1 MKPRMSLRP
10 IWARVVDMT
19 AGKGRFIWLPDQPVD
34 HLAMFMTIHGAP
46 LRRETEGTNR
56 WVLARGEI
64 AVPDASGSVLL
75 DIAVDGRYRL
85 WLNGKALGSGPVR
98 SNPAFQRTDRYEIS
112 KDLKPGRNAVAVLIH
127 VPGKDLAWYET
138 VKGAWQPVFGD
149 GGLHLKVTVTAGDE
163 TSIIGADETW
173 RIRESDAWQRDIAL
187 AGWGQDFLEDVDGN
201 RLDPDWIQPGY
212 DDSDW
217 PHAHFMVAQPNDEVR
232 ARGWGKVEPFPVLIP
247 SGTSPL
253 AEEAVFPDRLHWVRG
268 VEPRPDLPLKE
279 RLYAEELTAPSGDL
293 ADAADALPGGAG
305 PAVIRTSNA
314 RDTALLFSF
323 DPYRV
328 GRPFIEF
335 DAVGGEVIEMAMS
348 EAVPGE
354 FGRGIEGDG
363 LRNEGRLWVSHICRY
378 TARPGRQRFE
388 RFNATGIRALQ
399 LVVRNAPEGIRVRQ
413 LGMVAT
419 HFPARF
425 EGSFSCS
432 DPLLTRLWE
441 VGRHTLLMC
450 AQDGWLD
457 CPGRE
462 SRQWLGDGVVMFDM
476 AAFAFGPSIN
486 PLHRQFLDQICEG
499 QRPDGLARMVS
510 PGDIA
515 ANSVTIPDYTLL
527 WLIGTARY
535 FQATGDADG
544 IAGMMPSIEKALARF
559 ERCRDDSGLIAD
571 VPEWHFIEWANI
583 DRRGYSMPFNALY
596 VGALKAVVQLAHA
609 VDRPALAAQCTN
621 AARQVTGA
629 LNRLHWNEE
638 RGAYVDSVDP
648 GTGQQRPRVSQHANA
663 LALLF
668 EIAPRER
675 HAQILSAITDRSRLK
690 LTDAPPIMANSGP
703 FDGAT
708 DIVRANSFFAH
719 FVFDGIAR
727 AGGLD
732 WVVDEIRTL
741 FGPMLATGTTTLW
754 ESFEPIASLC
764 HGFSATPV
772 YQLSRHCLGIEATR
786 PGYESF
792 SVDYCGSPLE
802 WAKGEIP
809 TRWGNISVSWQ
820 VSGGA
825 AIVEIDHPLQ
835 CILDRHC
842 ESTWPILASEC
853 SDRRA
858 TITFGLG

>member
-1 MKPRMSLRP
+1 MSK
-10 IWARVVDMT
+10 
-19 AGKGRFIWLPDQPVD
+19 GQGRFIWLPDQPVD

-56 WVLARGEI
+56 WVLARGEFM
-64 AVPDASGSVLL
+64 APETVGSALI

-85 WLNGKALGSGPVR
+85 WLNGEPLGSGPVR
-98 SNPAFQRTDRYEIS
+98 SNPAFQRTDRYDIA
-112 KDLKPGRNAVAVLIH
+112 KFLKPGRNMIAVLIH

-149 GGLHLKVTVTAGDE
+149 GGLYLKVTVNSAGAAAVFQ
-163 TSIIGADETW
+163 ADETW

-187 AGWGQDFLEDVDGN
+187 AGWGQDFLEDVDGR
-201 RLDPDWIQPGY
+201 RLDPDWIQPDY
-212 DDSDW
+212 DDRGW
-217 PHAHFMVAQPNDEVR
+217 PHARFMIAEPDDEVR
-232 ARGWGKVEPFPVLIP
+232 ARGWGRVEPFPVLIP

-253 AEEAVFPDRLHWVRG
+253 AEETVFPDRLHWVRG
-268 VEPRPDLPLKE
+268 VEPRPELPLKE
-279 RLYAEELTAPSGDL
+279 RLYAEELTAPSTDL
-293 ADAADALPGGAG
+293 ADDAGALAGGAG
-305 PAVIRTSNA
+305 PSIIRTSDA

-335 DAVGGEVIEMAMS
+335 DAVGGEIIEIAMS

-354 FGRGIEGDG
+354 FGRGIAGDG

-388 RFNATGIRALQ
+388 RFNATGIRAMQ
-399 LVVRNAPEGIRVRQ
+399 LVVRNAPQGIKVHR

-419 HFPARF
+419 HFPAKF

-432 DPLLTRLWE
+432 DPVLTKLWK
-441 VGRHTLLMC
+441 VGRHTVLMC

-476 AAFAFGPSIN
+476 AAFAFGPSIF
-486 PLHRQFLDQICEG
+486 PLHRQFLEQICEG

-510 PGDIA
+510 PGDIL
-515 ANSVTIPDYTLL
+515 ANSMTIPDYSLL
-527 WLIGTARY
+527 WLIGAARY
-535 FQATGDADG
+535 LQATGDVDG
-544 IAGMMPSIEKALARF
+544 IGQMMPSIEKALARLDQW
-559 ERCRDDSGLIAD
+559 RDASGLIAD
-571 VPEWHFIEWANI
+571 VPEWHFIEWADV
-583 DRRGYSMPFNALY
+583 DRRGHSMPFNALY
-596 VGALKAVVQLAHA
+596 VGALKAVVRLAQA
-609 VDRPALAAQCTN
+609 VDRPDLATRCGNT
-621 AARQVTGA
+621 ARQVADA
-629 LNRLHWNEE
+629 LNRRHWNEA
-638 RGAYVDSVDP
+638 RGVYVDSVDP
-648 GTGQQRPRVSQHANA
+648 ATGAQRPRVSQHANA

-668 EIAPRER
+668 EIAPPDRR
-675 HAQILSAITDRSRLK
+675 AQILSAITDRSRLK

-703 FDGAT
+703 FDEAT

-727 AGGLD
+727 AGGAA
-732 WVVDEIRTL
+732 WVIDELRTL

-772 YQLSRHCLGIEATR
+772 YQLSRHCLGIEATS

-792 SVDYCGSPLE
+792 SVDYRGSPLE
-802 WAKGEIP
+802 WAKGDIP
-809 TRWGNISVSWQ
+809 TPWGNISVSWR
-820 VSGGA
+820 VSAGRA
-825 AIVEIDHPLQ
+825 VVEIEHPEQ
-835 CILDRHC
+835 CVLGR
-842 ESTWPILASEC
+842 SQALGWPILASEY
-853 SDRRA
+853 SNGRA
-858 TITFGLG
+858 TITFGAG